1 MKPLLAATADV
12 AKIDFSTPVLC
23 SPKLDGIRCLGISG
37 VAMSRSMKPIPN
49 QHVQALFATGLLDGL
64 DGELIVGSVTAPDV
78 FRKSSSAIMTKEGE
92 PDFTFYVFDSFDIS
106 ADFNERYAQILP
118 RVYQLQE
125 SGIPN
130 VMQVVHE
137 PVSNIEALE
146 AYEAAMLA
154 QGYEG
159 VMIRSVSGQ
168 YKQGRSTINEGI
180 LLKLKRFTD
189 DEFEIIGFEERTN
202 SDGIGYGD
210 LGALILKH
218 PNGKFNCGTGFSA
231 VERQQ
236 IWNDK
241 ASYLG
246 KVAKVKHFESG
257 AKDLPRF
264 PVWLG
269 LRDPLDLDTS
279 TSTAESK
286 TVEFSTPMTKRKPQ
300 VNKAEA
306 HAYWGLNDNQIEIIK
321 AHKARCM
328 NELAE
333 DIRYLSSNI
342 DNAMGHFME
351 LSFSQQRIACFQAG
365 IDSEPYTETDFDGER
380 AYRFV
385 EPHAMPQDEKEQ
397 LATAVVELELISL
410 SAKLTHYIES
420 MAARMRLEFV
430 AA

>member
-12 AKIDFSTPVLC
+12 EKIDFANGVLC
-23 SPKLDGIRCLGISG
+23 SPKLDGIRCLGING

-64 DGELIVGSVTAPDV
+64 DGELIVGSATAPDV
-78 FRKSSSAIMTKEGE
+78 FRKSSAAVMTKDGE
-92 PDFTFYVFDSFDIS
+92 PDFTFYVFDCFDID

-118 RVYQLQE
+118 RVYQLNE
-125 SGIPN
+125 AGIPN
-130 VMQVVHE
+130 AMQVVHE
-137 PVSNIEALE
+137 LITGINALE
-146 AYEAAMLA
+146 AYEAEMLA

-159 VMIRSVSGQ
+159 VMIRSVTGQ

-202 SDGIGYGD
+202 SEGVGYSD
-210 LGALILKH
+210 LGALILRH
-218 PNGKFNCGTGFSA
+218 PNGQFNCGTGFSA
-231 VERQQ
+231 KERQQ

-241 ASYLG
+241 AMYLG
-246 KVAKVKHFESG
+246 KIAKVKHFESG

-269 LRDPLDLDTS
+269 LRDPLDMDS
-279 TSTAESK
+279 SQAESK
-286 TVEFSTPMTKRKPQ
+286 AVEFSTPVTKRKPQ
-300 VNKAEA
+300 VNKDD
-306 HAYWGLNDNQIEIIK
+306 AYWGLTTNQIDIIK
-321 AHKARCM
+321 THKARCM

-333 DIRYLSSNI
+333 DIRYLSSDLDKAI
-342 DNAMGHFME
+342 SCFMA

-365 IDSEPYTETDFDGER
+365 IDSEPYANTTTDGESVF
-380 AYRFV
+380 RFIN
-385 EPHAMPQDEKEQ
+385 PKYMPQDEKEQ

-420 MAARMRLEFV
+420 MAARMRLELV

>member
-12 AKIDFSTPVLC
+12 EKIDFDKGVLC
-23 SPKLDGIRCLGISG
+23 SPKLDGIRCLGING

-92 PDFTFYVFDSFDIS
+92 PKFTFYVFDSFDIA
-106 ADFNERYAQILP
+106 ADFNERYARLLP
-118 RVYQLQE
+118 RVYQLNE

-137 PVSNIEALE
+137 PVRNIEALE

-159 VMIRSVSGQ
+159 VMIRSATGQ
-168 YKQGRSTINEGI
+168 YKQGRSTISEGI
-180 LLKLKRFTD
+180 LLKLKRFAD

-202 SDGIGYGD
+202 SSGIGYSD

-218 PNGKFNCGTGFSA
+218 QNGQFNCGTGFSA
-231 VERQQ
+231 KERQQ

-241 ASYLG
+241 AQYLG
-246 KVAKVKHFESG
+246 KIAKVKHFESG

-269 LRDPLDLDTS
+269 LRDPLDMDNS
-279 TSTAESK
+279 QAESK
-286 TVEFSTPMTKRKPQ
+286 TVDFSTPVTNRKPQ
-300 VNKAEA
+300 INKAEA
-306 HAYWGLNDNQIEIIK
+306 HAYWGLNTNQIDIIK
-321 AHKARCM
+321 THKARCM
-328 NELAE
+328 SELAE

-342 DNAMGHFME
+342 DNAIGHFMA

-380 AYRFV
+380 AYRFI
-385 EPHAMPQDEKEQ
+385 EPIAMTQDEKEQ